1 MENVPAEFL
10 EDAINDLSEIL
21 GELDLGAST
30 LSPQFSQKIF
40 RRLHT
45 VKGSAQTFG
54 LEREAKLAHL
64 TETLL
69 TTLNDAK
76 SENAFLLLA
85 ESLAALKENF
95 SLHLQSKEPLSL
107 QGIMDKIAAVLPM
120 SAPAVEIADEKPQ
133 GFPEEFLERLSP
145 SEIESLAS
153 AWGDGSEILIL
164 QFAAAQSEFASRFRQ
179 LKESLGQANVIAV
192 ASGQPIANTML
203 LRFLLATEKSEE
215 LVPVL
220 KEHGGKVLYQR
231 RKNDVFDDGLKDET
245 RLLIVY
251 GKKAAQM
258 LGKKVRFLVSKDSL
272 EIPAEF
278 SALAAIVFQ
287 HLLRNAVDHGIEFPL
302 ERRAL
307 GKPPH
312 GTVEISVTKND
323 DELVLSVCDDGRG
336 MESAGEIFD
345 SGYTTA
351 PFVSEV
357 SGRGVG
363 LDAVRDAVHA
373 AGGIIKV
380 DSKPGHGARFEVDLP
395 LNERR

>member
-1 MENVPAEFL
+1 
-10 EDAINDLSEIL
+10 LS
-21 GELDLGAST
+21 T
-30 LSPQFSQKIF
+30 
-40 RRLHT
+40 
-45 VKGSAQTFG
+45 
-54 LEREAKLAHL
+54 
-64 TETLL
+64 
-69 TTLNDAK
+69 
-76 SENAFLLLA
+76 
-85 ESLAALKENF
+85 
-95 SLHLQSKEPLSL
+95 
-107 QGIMDKIAAVLPM
+107 
-120 SAPAVEIADEKPQ
+120 SAPAVEIADGKLP

-145 SEIESLAS
+145 SETQSLAA
-153 AWGDGSEILIL
+153 AWDDGREILIL
-164 QFAAAQSEFASRFRQ
+164 QFAVAQNEFAGTFRQ
-179 LKESLGQANVIAV
+179 LKDSLRQADVIAV

-215 LVPVL
+215 LVPVS

-231 RKNDVFDDGLKDET
+231 GKNDVFDDDVKDESS
-245 RLLIVY
+245 LLIAY

-258 LGKKVRFLVSKDSL
+258 LGKKVKFLVSKDSL

-287 HLLRNAVDHGIEFPL
+287 HLLRNAVDHGIEFSL

-307 GKPPH
+307 GKPLY
-312 GTVEISVTKND
+312 GTIEISVKRTD

-336 MESAGEIFD
+336 MESAAEIFD

-357 SGRGVG
+357 SGRGIG

-395 LNERR
+395 FIERR